1 MAKPKIYNVNIWEG
15 NRTRA
20 ELLQIRRA
28 AAKATN
34 QRMVR
39 LERGESLVTGE
50 KLDFGAIEITRR
62 YLKET
67 RGDREKLRFSES
79 LNQPNLETLNDIKKE
94 IAEMQRFLNSKS
106 STVKGMHDIE
116 RKRIATF
123 EEAGVTFASNKEFYD
138 FFKSDTYKDYMAT
151 QAYSSEHI
159 VGIYQ
164 RAREVGKNG
173 VPYTHNELIQA
184 MEEYKKESAEAHRE
198 LDLKSL
204 TEYLGIEFVPVD
216 KSKVPKE
223 LRD

>member
-15 NRTRA
+15 NRSRA

-116 RKRIATF
+116 KARLKTF
-123 EEAGVTFASNKEFYD
+123 EEQGISFASNKEFYD
-138 FFKSDTYKDYMAT
+138 FFKSDTYKDYIKSG
-151 QAYSSEHI
+151 YSSETL
-159 VGIYQ
+159 VEVYQ
-164 RAREVGKNG
+164 EAREVGKNG
-173 VPYTHNELIQA
+173 KPYSQRELLRA
-184 MEEYKKESAEAHRE
+184 MEQYKEEAAKAHE
-198 LDLKSL
+198 DLTTKGLSKH
-204 TEYLGIEFVPVD
+204 LGIDFIKIDDVSDVFVD
-216 KSKVPKE
+216 
-223 LRD
+223 